1 MDLELELCI
10 CTAVDLRFIFL
21 SIFNGSLFD
30 AYQLLQGRSA
40 IIGLNTYFWSRARN
54 RGLRTITA
62 DMEVCELTSDDFDLD
77 LTK

>member
-1 MDLELELCI
+1 MDLEPELPI
-10 CTAVDLRFIFL
+10 CTAVDLRFFL

-30 AYQLLQGRSA
+30 GYQLLQGRSA
-40 IIGLNTYFWSRARN
+40 IIGLNSYLCSRARN

-62 DMEVCELTSDDFDLD
+62 DMAVSEPASGDFDLD